1 MQKLFS
7 QTDLKNAIQLA
18 ETEQAVKVKRLK
30 EQLCLT
36 RDSFEPVN
44 IITGTLNDLAK
55 SPYLVDNIAGT
66 AMGLATGYLSKA
78 LIVGTSGSKIR
89 RLIGT
94 IIQFGITNVVAQNSE
109 SMKSFARSLFQN
121 ISRKRVTNAD
131 NS

>member
-109 SMKSFARSLFQN
+109 SIKSFARSLFQN